1 MVAIPD
7 LVIGFLCEF
16 TYDLVKKII
25 KKESDAYSEVYDD
38 SIEKLSK
45 KYPKLEKTHI
55 DIFLS
60 QESVKKELVNYLES
74 SSHERSFN
82 IFKHEFFKI
91 LDKKYFSEKDAE
103 EILKDFFEILNHVIE
118 NQPELREKFK
128 VHTLKK
134 IYRTTSDSSKKLE
147 NIVESQGIFGSDLK
161 IIKEELIKNKEHEE
175 SVLKL
180 TKKCEYMG
188 SIPKNERFV
197 GRSSDLK
204 ELAEVKSQVVL
215 IEGISGIG
223 KTSIAAEFALK
234 NNLENNV
241 FWYDLNEIA
250 TSKTV
255 LCQLSSFLSQRHYS
269 KCYDLINTGN
279 DDLNFL
285 TDVIIS
291 DLEKEN
297 YFLIF
302 DNYHSIK
309 DEQIKAI
316 FEKFKNKL
324 NITKLVIITRPY
336 PEFRF
341 YNVHDISTGKCF
353 LKVLNGLSKED
364 TKEKLLSLDCKF
376 DENSLS
382 KIHEKTTG
390 HPIALE
396 LFAIAVKNNSNL
408 DALIKSLPGVIED
421 LIKYLFDEVFSQL
434 SSEEQKF
441 LKAISVYRQ
450 PVYIDGIQ
458 NISEHESVVEIALKL
473 INKLLIEKKGD
484 FYAIHPLIG
493 DLSHSLISDKEL
505 FHRKAAEYLGRNQI
519 IDPKDVIELQYHLF
533 KAKDYS
539 NSAWITIYL
548 HDVLTKR
555 GYVSPLLEILLLY
568 KENMLPP
575 KEWIFIGTVIGNLY
589 IIKGDL
595 KNAEKYFTEMLN
607 LSRKLDYTN
616 GISSLLNN
624 LSGVAY
630 NRGEIDKAL
639 EYQLESLKL
648 YEKQNDLKGKAGVLL
663 NLGTTYL
670 EKTDYIKALRC
681 VENALSEFKK
691 NDDWVGKCGS
701 LNLLGLIH
709 AKTGNWD
716 EAIRIFLEAKEV
728 AINIEDYGYIASI
741 SGNIGNIYADRGELD
756 KAEKEYFI
764 DLEFSKKTEDIKKIR
779 SVYENIGSLFADKRE
794 IEKALECHK
803 KSLEISLKSGMLKAA
818 ASAYSHLANDYLRQ
832 NDFGNAFENCKKC
845 IKYARK
851 TNDSENLARAL
862 LTLAEIQREKGKK
875 AALRLYEKSI
885 SLWKMIGDDL
895 GKAGAYHQLGVF
907 YFENDDC
914 GAAAEYFNKS
924 LLLFDKFNVTEFC
937 SAACTNSIIVYEKLN
952 KLDKVIEFQEKKLTY
967 LLRSDNKE
975 NISIIYNDLIL
986 NYSKIKNWEKV
997 IIICKKKK
1005 EIELER
1011 GDTRELAITYLTYAL
1026 ALRYLKKY
1034 DSAIKHYELSI
1045 DLAKHIEDDELLAV
1059 IYNDLGITHFVAG
1072 NITKSE
1078 ESHLESI
1085 KIKSNVGNELGVMR
1099 SYINLAGLYIDTNRL
1114 QKGIELLEMAEDYF
1128 TTHNM
1133 MDNAILISKYILDK
1147 VMEDPKGVAELVSFD
1162 GFYET
1167 ESKI

>member
-1 MVAIPD
+1 MVVIPD
-7 LVIGFLCEF
+7 PAIEFLCRF
-16 TYDLVKKII
+16 TYNLAKRTIE
-25 KKESDAYSEVYDD
+25 KESDSYSEVYSD
-38 SIEKLSK
+38 SIKKLSE
-45 KYPKLEKTHI
+45 KYPKLEKIHI
-55 DIFLS
+55 DVFLS
-60 QESVKKELVNYLES
+60 QESVKNEIVNYLRS

-82 IFKHEFFKI
+82 IFKHEFFEI
-91 LDKKYFSEKDAE
+91 LDKRYFSEKDAE
-103 EILKDFFEILNHVIE
+103 EILKDFFEILNRVIE
-118 NQPELREKFK
+118 NRPELREKFK
-128 VHTLKK
+128 VRTLKK
-134 IYRTTSDSSKKLE
+134 IDIATSDLPKNFE
-147 NIVESQGIFGSDLK
+147 NIMGSQGIIERGLK
-161 IIKEELIKNKEHEE
+161 RIEEELIKNKDHEE
-175 SVLKL
+175 PVLKL
-180 TKKCEYMG
+180 TKKCEYIG

-204 ELAEVKSQVVL
+204 ELTEVKSQVVL
-215 IEGISGIG
+215 IEGMSGIG

-255 LCQLSSFLSQRHYS
+255 LCQLASFLSQRHYS

-285 TDVIIS
+285 TEVIIN

-297 YFLIF
+297 YFLVF

-341 YNVHDISTGKCF
+341 YNAHDISTGKCF
-353 LKVLNGLSKED
+353 LKVLKGLSKGD
-364 TKEKLLSLDCKF
+364 TEEKLLNLNCKF
-376 DENSLS
+376 GGNVLS
-382 KIHEKTTG
+382 KIHGKTTG

-396 LFAIAVKNNSNL
+396 LFAIAVKNNSDL
-408 DALIKSLPGVIED
+408 DALIRSLPGVIED
-421 LIKYLFDEVFSQL
+421 LIEYLFDEVFSQL

-450 PVYIDGIQ
+450 PVYLDGIQ

-493 DLSHSLISDKEL
+493 DLSYSLISDKEL

-607 LSRKLDYTN
+607 LSRKLDYAN

-691 NDDWVGKCGS
+691 IDDWVGKCGS

-709 AKTGNWD
+709 TKTGNWD

-728 AINIEDYGYIASI
+728 AIKIGDYGYIANI
-741 SGNIGNIYADRGELD
+741 SGNMGNIYADRGELD
-756 KAEKEYFI
+756 KAEKEYSI
-764 DLEFSKKTEDIKKIR
+764 DLEFSKKTDDINRIQT
-779 SVYENIGSLFADKRE
+779 VYENIGTLFADNRE

-803 KSLEISLKSGMLKAA
+803 KSLEISLKCGMLRAA
-818 ASAYSHLANDYLRQ
+818 ASAYSHIASDYLCQ
-832 NDFGNAFENCKKC
+832 KDFGNAFENCKKC

-851 TNDSENLARAL
+851 TNDSEILARVL

-875 AALRLYEKSI
+875 QVALRLYEKSI
-885 SLWKMIGDDL
+885 SLWGMIGDDF

-914 GAAAEYFNKS
+914 GSAAEYFNKS
-924 LLLFDKFNVTEFC
+924 LLLFDKFDVTERC

-952 KLDKVIEFQEKKLTY
+952 KLDKVIEFQEKNLTY

-975 NISIIYNDLIL
+975 NISIVYNNLIL

-1011 GDTRELAITYLTYAL
+1011 GDTRELAITYLTHAL
-1026 ALRYLKKY
+1026 ALRDLKKY
-1034 DSAIKHYELSI
+1034 DSAIKYHELSI
-1045 DLAKHIEDDELLAV
+1045 DLAKQIEDDALLAAT
-1059 IYNDLGITHFVAG
+1059 YNDLGNTHFFAG

-1085 KIKSNVGNELGVMR
+1085 KIKNSVGNELGVMK
-1099 SYINLAGLYIDTNRL
+1099 SYVNLASLYINTNRS
-1114 QKGIELLEMAEDYF
+1114 QKGIELLERVKDYF
-1128 TTHNM
+1128 ATQ
-1133 MDNAILISKYILDK
+1133 D
-1147 VMEDPKGVAELVSFD
+1147 
-1162 GFYET
+1162 
-1167 ESKI
+1167 

>member
-7 LVIGFLCEF
+7 PVIKFLCGV

-60 QESVKKELVNYLES
+60 RESVKKELVNYLES

-128 VHTLKK
+128 LHTLKR
-134 IYRTTSDSSKKLE
+134 IDRVTSD
-147 NIVESQGIFGSDLK
+147 FGSDLK
-161 IIKEELIKNKEHEE
+161 RIEEELIKNKEHEE
-175 SVLKL
+175 PVLKL
-180 TKKCEYMG
+180 TKKCEYIG

-204 ELAEVKSQVVL
+204 ELAEVKSQVVI

-223 KTSIAAEFALK
+223 KTSIAAEFAFK

-241 FWYDLNEIA
+241 FWYDLNEIS
-250 TSKTV
+250 TVKTV
-255 LCQLSSFLSQRHYS
+255 LCQLASFLSQRHYTE
-269 KCYDLINTGN
+269 CYDLINTGN
-279 DDLNFL
+279 GDLNFL
-285 TDVIIS
+285 TDVIINN
-291 DLEKEN
+291 LEKEN

-309 DEQIKAI
+309 DEQLKVI

-324 NITKLVIITRPY
+324 SITKLVIITRPY

-341 YNVHDISTGKCF
+341 YNAHDLSTGKCF
-353 LKVLNGLSKED
+353 LKVLNGLSKGD

-408 DALIKSLPGVIED
+408 NALIKSLPGVIED

-450 PVYIDGIQ
+450 PVYINGIQ
-458 NISEHESVVEIALKL
+458 NISEHENVVENALKL
-473 INKLLIEKKGD
+473 INKLLIEKRGD

-493 DLSHSLISDKEL
+493 DLSYSLISDKEL
-505 FHRKAAEYLGRNQI
+505 FHRKAAEYLGQNQI

-539 NSAWITIYL
+539 NSAWITIHL

-568 KENMLPP
+568 KENMLLP

-595 KNAEKYFTEMLN
+595 NNAEQYFMEMLN
-607 LSRKLDYTN
+607 MSRKLDYAN

-670 EKTDYIKALRC
+670 EKTNYIKALRC
-681 VENALSEFKK
+681 VKNALSEFKK
-691 NDDWVGKCGS
+691 IDDWAGKCGS

-709 AKTGNWD
+709 TKTGNWD

-728 AINIEDYGYIASI
+728 AIKIGDYGHIANI
-741 SGNIGNIYADRGELD
+741 SGNMGNIYAARGELD
-756 KAEKEYFI
+756 KAEKEYSI
-764 DLEFSKKTEDIKKIR
+764 DLEFSKKTDDINRIR
-779 SVYENIGSLFADKRE
+779 TVYENIGTLFADNRE

-803 KSLEISLKSGMLKAA
+803 KSLEISLKYGMLKAE
-818 ASAYSHLANDYLRQ
+818 ASAYSHIANDYLCQ
-832 NDFGNAFENCKKC
+832 KDFGNAFETCKKC

-851 TNDSENLARAL
+851 TNDSEILARVL

-875 AALRLYEKSI
+875 QVALRLYEKSI
-885 SLWKMIGDDL
+885 SLWGMIGDDL

-924 LLLFDKFNVTEFC
+924 LLLFDKFNVTERC

-975 NISIIYNDLIL
+975 NISIVYNDLIL

-1011 GDTRELAITYLTYAL
+1011 GDIRELSITYLTHAL
-1026 ALRYLKKY
+1026 ALRDLKKY
-1034 DSAIKHYELSI
+1034 DSAIKYHELSI
-1045 DLAKHIEDDELLAV
+1045 DLAKQSEDDALLAAT
-1059 IYNDLGITHFVAG
+1059 YNDLGNTHFFAG

-1085 KIKSNVGNELGVMR
+1085 KIKNSVGNELGVMK
-1099 SYINLAGLYIDTNRL
+1099 SYVNLASLYINTNRS
-1114 QKGIELLEMAEDYF
+1114 QKGIELLEMVKDYF
-1128 TTHNM
+1128 TTHNIG
-1133 MDNAILISKYILDK
+1133 DNTALW
-1147 VMEDPKGVAELVSFD
+1147 
-1162 GFYET
+1162 
-1167 ESKI
+1167 

>member
-7 LVIGFLCEF
+7 PVIEFLYGYI
-16 TYDLVKKII
+16 YDLAKKTIE
-25 KKESDAYSEVYDD
+25 KGSDAYSDVYGD
-38 SIEKLSK
+38 SIEKLSE
-45 KYPKLEKTHI
+45 KYPKLEKIHI
-55 DIFLS
+55 DMFLS
-60 QESVKKELVNYLES
+60 HESVKKEIANYLES
-74 SSHERSFN
+74 SSREGSFN
-82 IFKHEFFKI
+82 IFKHEFFEI
-91 LDKKYFSEKDAE
+91 LDKRYFSERDAE
-103 EILKDFFEILNHVIE
+103 EILKDFFEILNRVIE
-118 NQPELREKFK
+118 NRPELREKFK
-128 VHTLKK
+128 LHTLKR
-134 IYRTTSDSSKKLE
+134 IDRATSDLPKNFE
-147 NIVESQGIFGSDLK
+147 NIIESQSILESDLK
-161 IIKEELIKNKEHEE
+161 RIKEELIKNKDYEE
-175 SVLKL
+175 LVLKL

-204 ELAEVKSQVVL
+204 ELAEVTSQVVL

-255 LCQLSSFLSQRHYS
+255 LCQLASFLSQRRHS

-279 DDLNFL
+279 NDLNFL
-285 TDVIIS
+285 IDVIIN

-309 DEQIKAI
+309 DEQIKVI

-324 NITKLVIITRPY
+324 SITKLVIVTRPD

-341 YNVHDISTGKCF
+341 YNAHDISTDKCF
-353 LKVLNGLSKED
+353 VKVLKGLSKAD
-364 TKEKLLSLDCKF
+364 TREKLLSLNCKF
-376 DENSLS
+376 DEKVLS
-382 KIHEKTTG
+382 KIHGKTTG

-396 LFAIAVKNNSNL
+396 LFAIAVKNNSDL
-408 DALIKSLPGVIED
+408 DALIKSLPGIIDD
-421 LIKYLFDEVFSQL
+421 LIKYLFDEIFSQL
-434 SSEEQKF
+434 SSKEQKF

-450 PVYIDGIQ
+450 PAYLDGIQ
-458 NISEHESVVEIALKL
+458 NIFEHENVVEIALKL

-493 DLSHSLISDKEL
+493 DLSYSLISNKEL

-539 NSAWITIYL
+539 NSAWITIHL
-548 HDVLTKR
+548 HDALAKR

-568 KENMLPP
+568 KENMLLP

-589 IIKGDL
+589 AIKGDL
-595 KNAEKYFTEMLN
+595 NNAEQYFMEMLN
-607 LSRKLDYTN
+607 LSRKLDYAN

-630 NRGEIDKAL
+630 HRGEIDKAL

-648 YEKQNDLKGKAGVLL
+648 YEKQNDLRGKASVLL
-663 NLGTTYL
+663 NIGTTYL

-691 NDDWVGKCGS
+691 IDDRAGKCGS

-728 AINIEDYGYIASI
+728 AIEIGDYGYIANI

-756 KAEKEYFI
+756 KAEKEYSI
-764 DLEFSKKTEDIKKIR
+764 DLEFSKKTDDINRIR
-779 SVYENIGSLFADKRE
+779 TVYENIGTLFADKRE

-803 KSLEISLKSGMLKAA
+803 KSLEISLKYGLLKAT
-818 ASAYSHLANDYLRQ
+818 ASAYSHLANDYLCQ
-832 NDFGNAFENCKKC
+832 KDFGNAFENCKKC
-845 IKYARK
+845 IRYARK
-851 TNDSENLARAL
+851 TNDSEILARAL
-862 LTLAEIQREKGKK
+862 LTLAEIQRKKGKK
-875 AALRLYEKSI
+875 QVALRLYGKSI
-885 SLWKMIGDDL
+885 SLWELIEDDF

-907 YFENDDC
+907 CFENDDC
-914 GAAAEYFNKS
+914 SAAAEYFNKS
-924 LLLFDKFNVTEFC
+924 LLLFDKFNVTERC

-967 LLRSDNKE
+967 LLRSGDKE
-975 NISIIYNDLIL
+975 NILAIYKDLIL

-997 IIICKKKK
+997 IKICKKKE
-1005 EIELER
+1005 EIEIEC
-1011 GDTRELAITYLTYAL
+1011 DDARELAITYLTHAL
-1026 ALRYLKKY
+1026 ALRDLKKY
-1034 DSAIKHYELSI
+1034 DSSIKYHELSI
-1045 DLAKHIEDDELLAV
+1045 DLAKQIENEELLAV
-1059 IYNDLGITHFVAG
+1059 MYNDLGNTHFVAG
-1072 NITKSE
+1072 NIKKSE
-1078 ESHLESI
+1078 ESYLESI
-1085 KIKSNVGNELGVMR
+1085 KIKNNVGNELGVMK
-1099 SYINLAGLYIDTNRL
+1099 SYVNLAGLYINTNRS
-1114 QKGIELLEMAEDYF
+1114 QKGIELLEMVKNYF

-1133 MDNAILISKYILDK
+1133 EDNTNLNFTVYT
-1147 VMEDPKGVAELVSFD
+1147 G
-1162 GFYET
+1162 
-1167 ESKI
+1167 